1 MNEKIF
7 ESFPVLKTEHLILR
21 RMEEEDIQGLYN
33 FYSDP
38 KSLKYIARNLLTDI
52 DQAVEKLKIFDQL
65 FINKIGIWWAFN
77 KKGEEIFIGFGGFFE
92 VDKEANKAEIGY
104 GFLPG
109 NWGKGYG
116 TEAVEILTEFGLK
129 ELQLHKIYANVDPEN
144 KASVRLLENFGYKRE
159 GLFKDHDYAQNKY
172 FDTAVYTVISK

>member
-1 MNEKIF
+1 MNENIF
-7 ESFPVLKTEHLILR
+7 ETFPFLKTQHLLLR
-21 RMEEEDIQGLYN
+21 RIEEQDVQGIFN

-38 KSLKYIARNLLTDI
+38 QSLKYVARNLMTNI
-52 DQAVEKLKIFDQL
+52 DQAVEKLKIFNQL
-65 FINKIGIWWAFN
+65 FENKNGIWWAFS
-77 KKGEEIFIGFGGFFE
+77 KMGDEKFIGFGGFFE

-116 TEAVEILTEFGLK
+116 TEVVKILTEFGLK
-129 ELQLHKIYANVDPEN
+129 ELKLHKIYANVDPEN
-144 KASVRLLENFGYKRE
+144 AASIKLLVKFGYKRE

-172 FDTAVYTVISK
+172 FDNAVYTITNN